1 MSFNIRIQSF
11 HRAVVIGFLC
21 LLMACESDEQKGERL
36 AKTYCSSC
44 HLFPEPGLLNK
55 KIWETSVL
63 PRMGVQ
69 LGLNTFDYQMDVHV
83 NDLTTFIKTLPTSPV
98 ISEKEWAHIV
108 AYYKTNAPYSLIIPT
123 VPDVTDLITQF
134 DVSSFRFKH
143 GGQPMITL
151 IQTDS
156 VNKQIYVG
164 TREAWLYK
172 LDTKFNVQDSMYV
185 KSAPSHLH
193 ITDNQKAEVLLMGIM
208 DPNDQPKGS
217 LIDLDFKSDQTTTVL
232 DSIKRPVFFEKK
244 DLNSD
249 QLEDYIICAFGNYT
263 GALLVYKNLGDDHY
277 EKMVV
282 HAQPG
287 TRNVIVRDFT
297 HDGKPDILALIS
309 QADEK
314 VMLFVNEGDFRF
326 KPITLARFPSV
337 YGSSFLEVAD
347 FNKDGHFD
355 LVYTNGDNADFSI
368 ILKPYHG
375 IRIFMNDGTNQFK
388 ETWFYPMHGAS
399 EVKARDFDSDGDV
412 DLAAI
417 SFFPDFKHQPNS
429 FLYFE
434 NTDHGYVAQTTP
446 LAQSGRWL
454 KLEAADIDQDG
465 DEDLLLGALNF
476 KPLVPD
482 SIFSTWKES
491 GSAMLILRNKLK

>member
-1 MSFNIRIQSF
+1 MLLPIRLHFFQVILIL
-11 HRAVVIGFLC
+11 VVLSLI
-21 LLMACESDEQKGERL
+21 ACETSEQKGERL

-44 HLFPEPGLLNK
+44 HLFPEPGLLTKN
-55 KIWETSVL
+55 IWEISVL

-83 NDLTTFIKTLPTSPV
+83 NDLTTFIKTLPASPV

-108 AYYKTNAPYSLIIPT
+108 AYYKTNAPDSLT
-123 VPDVTDLITQF
+123 VPAMEQIVNQITQF

-156 VNKQIYVG
+156 INKQIYVG
-164 TREAWLYK
+164 TREAWLYQ
-172 LDTKFNVQDSMYV
+172 LDAKFAVQDSMYV
-185 KSAPSHLH
+185 RSAPSHLR
-193 ITDNQKAEVLLMGIM
+193 ITENQKAELLLMGIM
-208 DPNDQPKGS
+208 DPNDQSKGS
-217 LIDLDFKSDQTTTVL
+217 LINLDFKNDQSKTLL
-232 DSIKRPVFFEKK
+232 DSIKRPVFFEKN
-244 DLNSD
+244 DLNND
-249 QLEDYIICAFGNYT
+249 ALEDYIICAFGNYT

-282 HAQPG
+282 QAQPG

-314 VMLFVNEGDFRF
+314 IMLFVNEGDFRF
-326 KPITLARFPSV
+326 KPITLMRFPSV

-347 FNKDGHFD
+347 FNKDGYFD
-355 LVYTNGDNADFSI
+355 FVYTNGDNADFSI

-375 IRIFMNDGTNQFK
+375 VRIFMNDGNNQFK

-399 EVKARDFDSDGDV
+399 EVKARDFDNDGDI

-429 FLYFE
+429 FIYFE
-434 NTDHGYVAQTTP
+434 NTGQGYQAQTTP

-454 KLEAADIDQDG
+454 KLEASDIDQDG

-482 SIFSTWKES
+482 SIFSTWKKN
-491 GSAMLILRNKLK
+491 GSDILILRNKLK